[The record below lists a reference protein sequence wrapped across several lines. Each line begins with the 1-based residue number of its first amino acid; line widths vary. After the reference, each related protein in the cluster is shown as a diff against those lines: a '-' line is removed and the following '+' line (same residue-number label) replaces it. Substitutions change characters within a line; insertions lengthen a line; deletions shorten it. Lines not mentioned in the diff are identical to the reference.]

1 MQCITVHAMF
11 FYVKCTSL
19 TKVVPNKLN
28 EDLPLSVWVDS
39 NTSVPKTKILKCSDF
54 SWNSLTWSGCGLPHR
69 QVCLAPS
76 VQEPLFRSRGPEGS
90 SPSARSG
97 WSRTS
102 RRHQIPQSTLW
113 TKNISNPE
121 INSWSTEKRCCWWCQ
136 TSHCKVKCWEGQL
149 DGYLAYSSNQSAT
162 EAFSQPPC
170 SCNPSR
176 HIWEPFK
183 YRHCR
188 QFSTPPNK
196 RWLISANKSLNHQH

>member
-113 TKNISNPE
+113 TKNIWNPE
-121 INSWSTEKRCCWWCQ
+121 IKRKEVLLVM
-136 TSHCKVKCWEGQL
+136 SDFPL
-149 DGYLAYSSNQSAT
+149 QSEMLRRAT
-162 EAFSQPPC
+162 WRLPGIFL
-170 SCNPSR
+170 
-176 HIWEPFK
+176 EPVGN
-183 YRHCR
+183 RG
-188 QFSTPPNK
+188 
-196 RWLISANKSLNHQH
+196 I